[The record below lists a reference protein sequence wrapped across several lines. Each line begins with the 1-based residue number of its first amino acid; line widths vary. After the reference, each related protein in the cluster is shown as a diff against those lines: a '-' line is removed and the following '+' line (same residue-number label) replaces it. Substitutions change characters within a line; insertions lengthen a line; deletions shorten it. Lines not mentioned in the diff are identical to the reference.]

1 MAIIHRSTKLNLFSL
16 ALTRPVVLDY
26 IWSAENGGDIGFAQC
41 HLVWTG
47 LPDLGLPG
55 PKSSFSNFSGKL
67 FENFQFLN
75 QHPLQR
81 IKRQRKQKK
90 IQVNRITGF
99 RDTASRRL
107 KSVENDAFSDYISQL
122 FLPYNLFRA
131 TNGPKLYRF

>member
-67 FENFQFLN
+67 AKNFKFLT
-75 QHPLQR
+75 QHSL
-81 IKRQRKQKK
+81 
-90 IQVNRITGF
+90 
-99 RDTASRRL
+99 
-107 KSVENDAFSDYISQL
+107 
-122 FLPYNLFRA
+122 
-131 TNGPKLYRF
+131 

>member
-1 MAIIHRSTKLNLFSL
+1 MLGEPKCWECLELIILVNTHFL

-67 FENFQFLN
+67 VKNF
-75 QHPLQR
+75 
-81 IKRQRKQKK
+81 
-90 IQVNRITGF
+90 
-99 RDTASRRL
+99 
-107 KSVENDAFSDYISQL
+107 
-122 FLPYNLFRA
+122 
-131 TNGPKLYRF
+131 

>member
-1 MAIIHRSTKLNLFSL
+1 MLGLPTFTTFYYGLVVNVGRTKCWECLELNILVNTHFL

-67 FENFQFLN
+67 VKNF
-75 QHPLQR
+75 
-81 IKRQRKQKK
+81 
-90 IQVNRITGF
+90 
-99 RDTASRRL
+99 
-107 KSVENDAFSDYISQL
+107 
-122 FLPYNLFRA
+122 
-131 TNGPKLYRF
+131 